1 MKVIPAYTMKVIPAY
16 PMKVI
21 PAYTMKVIPEA
32 RRAYY
37 IFIIDVICID
47 LRILVSITISIS
59 DDVRS
64 V

>member
-1 MKVIPAYTMKVIPAY
+1 MKVIPAYT
-16 PMKVI
+16 MKVI